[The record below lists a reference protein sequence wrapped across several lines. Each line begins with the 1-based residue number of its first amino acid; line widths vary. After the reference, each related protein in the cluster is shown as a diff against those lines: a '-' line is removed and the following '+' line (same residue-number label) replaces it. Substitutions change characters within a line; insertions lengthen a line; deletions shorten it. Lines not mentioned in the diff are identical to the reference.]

1 MEKRVLLC
9 AGLLC
14 LLNGQVMGM
23 GYVKGLF
30 VSKAAKEE
38 ALLKELK
45 QQFEDAKKIIAE
57 RKVKITEELL
67 KQYVIGEKEN
77 ITYELHNI
85 NPLTLGLYKELFNKT
100 KSINDEIVKL
110 KKNKKENKEFIKK
123 NRMLLLGVMY
133 KALVAYGLDS
143 LSSQGFSALLK
154 SYYRFD
160 EKELYSKKDKLK
172 KVDRVK
178 EIVLSVV
185 SKKTGNL
192 EYKGPKYQSLGIYGL
207 SSYSQ
212 YESCLLSSE
221 NYDLR
226 KLSGENTKELIKQ
239 RLSDPKLIHA
249 ANKQKELEEKACKL
263 YREKTAAY
271 LDASSIQNLIASCI
285 VIKNKQKQK

>member
-100 KSINDEIVKL
+100 KSINDASTDL
-110 KKNKKENKEFIKK
+110 F
-123 NRMLLLGVMY
+123 Y
-133 KALVAYGLDS
+133 
-143 LSSQGFSALLK
+143 
-154 SYYRFD
+154 
-160 EKELYSKKDKLK
+160 DKPGIRK
-172 KVDRVK
+172 
-178 EIVLSVV
+178 IPH
-185 SKKTGNL
+185 NL
-192 EYKGPKYQSLGIYGL
+192 
-207 SSYSQ
+207 
-212 YESCLLSSE
+212 
-221 NYDLR
+221 
-226 KLSGENTKELIKQ
+226 
-239 RLSDPKLIHA
+239 
-249 ANKQKELEEKACKL
+249 
-263 YREKTAAY
+263 
-271 LDASSIQNLIASCI
+271 
-285 VIKNKQKQK
+285 